1 MNKFNN
7 EVSRILVV
15 STIGSLLFSVA
26 GIFLGIISNSNMVL
40 LDGLYVVISLVI
52 SSLSFYSHQL

>member
-52 SSLSFYSHQL
+52 SSL

>member
-26 GIFLGIISNSNMVL
+26 GRYFR
-40 LDGLYVVISLVI
+40 DY
-52 SSLSFYSHQL
+52 FQ